1 MRRSRRGGLRRASVA
16 VGVLALLALVVA
28 ACGGGDDGG
37 DEDLDAIDAVALL
50 GRAAERMQRVES
62 FRFRLTHENGA
73 TVITRGL
80 EMERAEGEVAG
91 VDRLRA
97 EIRASVGPLAVDIE
111 IRILGD
117 EGWITN
123 PLTGRWE
130 REDLSLDSFFD
141 PARGVT
147 ALIRAASEPRVAGLD
162 SIAGVAVYRVEA
174 RVDSGDLELLAP
186 GATPGRL
193 LEAEA
198 WVGVDDPIVYRVEV
212 RGAAA
217 PAEDEDLVR
226 RLDLFDIDEPI
237 TIEAPR

>member
-1 MRRSRRGGLRRASVA
+1 MRCLRRGGGAGRALA
-16 VGVLALLALVVA
+16 ALGGLALLALVVA
-28 ACGGGDDGG
+28 ACGGGGD

-50 GRAAERMQRVES
+50 ERAAERMERVES

-73 TVITRGL
+73 TEIARGL
-80 EMERAEGEVAG
+80 EMESAEGEVAG
-91 VDRLRA
+91 EGRLRA
-97 EIRASVGPLAVDIE
+97 EIRASAGPLTVDVE

-147 ALIRAASEPRVAGLD
+147 ALVRSARAPRVARRD
-162 SIAGVAVYRVEA
+162 TIAGVAVYRVDAVVE
-174 RVDSGDLELLAP
+174 SGDLELLAP
-186 GATPGRL
+186 GAMSGRL
-193 LEAEA
+193 LDAQA
-198 WVGVDDPIVYRVEV
+198 WIGVDDPIVYRVEV
-212 RGAAA
+212 RGAASRS
-217 PAEDEDLVR
+217 EDDDLVR
-226 RLDLFDIDEPI
+226 RLDLSDVDEEL